1 MNKKAIAILGA
12 IFILIVGTLGFLI
25 YSKYGNK
32 KTNTNSNTPAIVNT
46 NNAENNT
53 NNADMGL
60 GDSSVVPNEAQ
71 IQKFIRLTDE
81 QVVSPVL
88 FYNGSAI
95 TYLDKKGNVFQAD
108 LEDNGGVLQLA
119 NKRQLE
125 NIPLKQNI
133 TKILWPSR
141 GNDFIAEFNA
151 FGKKT
156 WSYYNNNTVS
166 FTDYPPQVISVDWMP
181 SGDKVI
187 YVWLENG
194 KATLNIA
201 DPDTKNW
208 KEVSEMWEQDNSI
221 YISPDGL
228 SILYYRAENTGISN
242 AINLTTPD
250 GKLWRGLVKEGYNYG
265 VLWSPDSQKF
275 IFNKKD
281 RITQKY
287 QLWVYD
293 VLLGDVKN
301 LGFFTTVE
309 KTVWDKDGKT
319 IYAAVPKTE
328 SGVAEDKGLTEDNF
342 YKINVENLEKQE
354 YLSNQDKFD
363 GQNLFLSLSGDKLFF
378 RNAQDGGLYYLDL
391 NK

>member
-25 YSKYGNK
+25 YSKYGSK
-32 KTNTNSNTPAIVNT
+32 KTSTSTSNNTSPPVETVDTGNNNGTDQGS
-46 NNAENNT
+46 NNASTTPPET
-53 NNADMGL
+53 L
-60 GDSSVVPNEAQ
+60 SQRFV
-71 IQKFIRLTDE
+71 KLTDE

-95 TYLDKKGNVFQAD
+95 TYLNKQGGVFQAD
-108 LEDNGGVLQLA
+108 LQESNGVLQLE

-125 NIPLKQNI
+125 NIPPKQNI
-133 TKILWPSR
+133 SKILWPSR
-141 GNDFIAEFNA
+141 GNDFIAEFKS

-166 FTDYPPQVISVDWMP
+166 FTDYPPQIISVDWMP
-181 SGDKVI
+181 SGDKII

-194 KATLNIA
+194 KATLNLA

-208 KEVSEMWEQDNSI
+208 VEVSEMWEQDDSI
-221 YISPDGL
+221 HMSPDGL
-228 SILYYRAENTGISN
+228 SVLYFRTENTEASN

-250 GKLWRGLVKEGYNYG
+250 GKLWRGLVKEGYNFG

-275 IFNKKD
+275 LFNKKD
-281 RITQKY
+281 RVTQKY

-293 VLLGDVKN
+293 VLAGDVKN
-301 LGFFTTVE
+301 LGMFTTVE
-309 KTVWDKDGKT
+309 KAVWDKDGKT
-319 IYAAVPKTE
+319 IYAAVPKT
-328 SGVAEDKGLTEDNF
+328 SSTAAEDGGLTEDGF
-342 YKINVENLEKQE
+342 YKIDVENLEKKE
-354 YLSNQDKFD
+354 YAADGEKID

-378 RNAQDGGLYYLDL
+378 RNA
-391 NK
+391 